1 MSAETPLSNPL
12 QRLTRMQQESNDTER
27 KIAAFVLENLTAIP
41 SWSISEFAQRVNVSE
56 TTVVRFCRAL
66 GYNGYR
72 EFRMEMAQ
80 NAGALRASIDLGTE
94 IPADLSEDDSLES
107 IAKKVIRINAEV
119 LVDTINLID
128 FERLEKAISM
138 ILSAQRAF
146 LFGFGSST
154 PVVYDAY
161 QRFLRLGIRAVTSS
175 DPHIITSMIVNA
187 VPGDLVLGVSFS
199 GASADLVDAFE
210 TARELGAGTIA
221 ITSYPGSPI
230 TKYADVTLYSA
241 VRRAPIPTES
251 IASRI
256 SQLALIDVICAAIG
270 IRRSGEAIPNA
281 ELFYKKLAR
290 KRVGTTE
297 K

>member
-1 MSAETPLSNPL
+1 MPAGAHVSNPL
-12 QRLTRMQQESNDTER
+12 QRLTRMQQGSNKTER

-41 SWSISEFAQRVNVSE
+41 SWSISEFAQGANVSE

-72 EFRMEMAQ
+72 EFRMEMAE

-94 IPADLSEDDSLES
+94 IPADLSEDETLES
-107 IAKKVIRINAEV
+107 IARKVVRINAEV
-119 LVDTINLID
+119 LVDTVNLID
-128 FERLEKAISM
+128 FDRLEQAISM
-138 ILSAQRAF
+138 ILAAHRVF

-154 PVVYDAY
+154 PVVYDAF

-187 VPGDLVLGVSFS
+187 VPEDLVLGVSFS

-210 TARELGAGTIA
+210 IARELGVGTIA

-230 TKYADVTLYSA
+230 TQYADVTLYSA

-281 ELFYKKLAR
+281 ELFYRKLAK
-290 KRVGTTE
+290 KRIGTRD